1 MSGTESSKFSIKD
14 LPCEKVVVYQDRAEI
29 KRLIRTKL
37 KKGETEL
44 VINNVSNN
52 IDQDS
57 VRVEG
62 QGNATVLDV
71 VCQNKRVV
79 ETDDSITNE
88 KVKQLKNEIRDLE
101 TAEETTKLKL
111 DRATKQTSVLNDFA
125 TSLSKPTSIANPN
138 STSNDNLISSKSNVE
153 NFMNFLDL
161 YSNRLEHLDDSKFQL
176 QK

>member
-1 MSGTESSKFSIKD
+1 MK
-14 LPCEKVVVYQDRAEI
+14 
-29 KRLIRTKL
+29 
-37 KKGETEL
+37 
-44 VINNVSNN
+44 
-52 IDQDS
+52 
-57 VRVEG
+57 
-62 QGNATVLDV
+62 
-71 VCQNKRVV
+71 
-79 ETDDSITNE
+79 
-88 KVKQLKNEIRDLE
+88 

-176 QK
+176 QKEMTKIREQLNVARDNLNRLNISHYRGVDSM